1 MPYQVK
7 VGSVTRICA
16 NEREALDMIRRLMG
30 AETEEVLVKD
40 IFGSEVDVATIESR
54 LNPTSS

>member
-30 AETEEVLVKD
+30 AETEEVFVKD
-40 IFGSEVDVATIESR
+40 IFGSEVTALSVAGYDASY
-54 LNPTSS
+54 